1 MTFRDLISVSTGNLW
16 RLKLRSSLTISGVI
30 IAIGAFVAMLSF
42 GAGNQKYITE
52 EFNKLGLFW
61 TMQVYPQKKAAEND
75 SLKSV
80 ILDDKAIDRLSRLP
94 GVKLAY
100 PYSGFPSIVGIGD
113 TTLNLKAQALTISAA
128 NTKLF
133 SRLKAGRFFSSD
145 SSHEV
150 LLNENVLRDLK
161 ITNYDSLLGTPIAIT
176 IKVASIDSAL
186 MHIVAENGQT
196 IKDRLKKI
204 EFDSLLQSEYRR
216 RIVKQEI
223 NAAVGRFINGYF
235 NAPEKITD
243 TLIVTGVI
251 EELQGNRL
259 RVENIIIPTQIA
271 RNMKKGGFTGDPS
284 ELLSSLNNG
293 FTLFR
298 DTGDNNETY
307 PSVTLD
313 LDPKISYKVVKD
325 SVEAMGY
332 KSFSFAEQFDEM
344 RKFFV
349 YFDLALAIIGLI
361 ALTTASLGIINTM
374 FMSILERKKEIGVLK
389 SLGADDKEIRQL
401 FLAESGM
408 IGTIGAFGGI
418 LLGWVVSRISSFVAV
433 KVMASQGLPP
443 TELFATPPWLILI
456 ALAIGIGI
464 SLLAGIYPASR
475 AARIDPVNALRDE

>member
-1 MTFRDLISVSTGNLW
+1 LTFRDLLAVSTGNLW
-16 RLKLRSSLTISGVI
+16 RLKLRSILTISGVV

-61 TMQVYPQKKAAEND
+61 TMQVYPQKKAADND

-80 ILDDKAIDRLSRLP
+80 ILDDNAIDRFSRLP

-100 PYSGFPSIVGIGD
+100 PYSGFPSIIGIGD
-113 TTLNLKAQALTISAA
+113 TTLNLKAQALTVSAA
-128 NTKLF
+128 GTKLF
-133 SRLKAGRFFSSD
+133 SRLKAGKFFSSD
-145 SSHEV
+145 TSHQV
-150 LLNENVLRDLK
+150 IINENVLKDLK
-161 ITNYDSLLGTPIAIT
+161 ISNFDSLIGTPISVT

-186 MHIVAENGQT
+186 MHILADNGQT
-196 IKDRLKKI
+196 LRDRIEKIK
-204 EFDSLLQSEYRR
+204 FDSLTRSDYRKR
-216 RIVKQEI
+216 VIKQEI

-243 TLIVTGVI
+243 TLYICGVI
-251 EELQGNRL
+251 EQLSANRL
-259 RVENIIIPTQIA
+259 RVEDIIIPTQIA
-271 RNMKKGGFTGDPS
+271 RNMRKGGFTGDPS
-284 ELLSSLNNG
+284 ELMSSLNNG

-307 PSVTLD
+307 SSVTLD

-332 KSFSFAEQFDEM
+332 RSFSFAEQFDEM

-349 YFDLALAIIGLI
+349 YFDLALGIIGLI

-389 SLGADDKEIRQL
+389 SLGADDNEIRQL

-408 IGTIGAFGGI
+408 IGTIGAIGGI
-418 LLGWVVSRISSFVAV
+418 LLGWVVSRISSLVAM
-433 KVMASQGLPP
+433 KIMASQGLPP
-443 TELFATPPWLILI
+443 TELFATPPWLILC
-456 ALAIGIGI
+456 ALAIGIVI